1 MKQYSGNPQFTTIS
15 PTGDGSFAT
24 GSKNGEIRFYK
35 QIGKNANNKFT
46 SAGEPVIHLDTTKDG
61 KWVLATF
68 RTYLRLIPTENNQD
82 ESLYTKKIPFEN
94 RPHPIKLEISLQDLQ
109 AYGGAKEFKLLPAK
123 FDECK

>member
-1 MKQYSGNPQFTTIS
+1 M
-15 PTGDGSFAT
+15 
-24 GSKNGEIRFYK
+24 
-35 QIGKNANNKFT
+35 
-46 SAGEPVIHLDTTKDG
+46 IHLDTTKDG